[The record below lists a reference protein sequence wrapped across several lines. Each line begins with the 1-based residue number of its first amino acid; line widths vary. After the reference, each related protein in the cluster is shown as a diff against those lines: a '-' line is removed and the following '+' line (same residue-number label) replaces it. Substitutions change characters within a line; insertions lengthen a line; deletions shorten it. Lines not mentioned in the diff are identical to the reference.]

1 MEKYIEFFLIIL
13 ITYFCCFLSS
23 LFILHNYKSFLRLPS
38 LLKYFCSRFSTLY
51 TSFYSIF
58 LVFLLFHTNISVSF
72 CLYFKWLNESLVNNA
87 ENSFIEQLKVNGV
100 SEGGGE
106 ALCYESNGIKR
117 KGKGFSFTFINSYF
131 VLPSW
136 AAPPHFS
143 PSLLL

>member
-23 LFILHNYKSFLRLPS
+23 LFIHHNYKSFLRSP
-38 LLKYFCSRFSTLY
+38 FE
-51 TSFYSIF
+51 IF
-58 LVFLLFHTNISVSF
+58 LQPFLNPLYIILFHFSFVFLFFHTNISVSF

-106 ALCYESNGIKR
+106 ALCYESNGINR
-117 KGKGFSFTFINSYF
+117 KEKGYPFTFINSYF